1 MLAALRRH
9 LRQEGWTALR
19 LARELGIGVAT
30 AKRWMAG
37 KGLTLERLERMA
49 ALCGIT
55 FFELAREAGEGAPG
69 LAHELTLAQE
79 RALSGDI
86 FLAFLFMTVVGG
98 IPSDEIAR
106 DFDVPARTM
115 EAALTRL
122 ERLALIDRLRSGR
135 VRSRVDRSLLF
146 RKLPMRALFEQHMK
160 QQFLVMDFSATDAI
174 YASEVIKLS
183 DQGAAQLAE
192 MIERHRRDVQA
203 LAEHDRETALL
214 ARRWYGM
221 LCAMRPL
228 DTAGLREAASGSSI

>member
-55 FFELAREAGEGAPG
+55 FFELAREAGEGVPG

-192 MIERHRRDVQA
+192 MIERHA
-203 LAEHDRETALL
+203 
-214 ARRWYGM
+214 
-221 LCAMRPL
+221 
-228 DTAGLREAASGSSI
+228 

>member
-55 FFELAREAGEGAPG
+55 FFELAREAGEGVPG

>member
-1 MLAALRRH
+1 
-9 LRQEGWTALR
+9 
-19 LARELGIGVAT
+19 
-30 AKRWMAG
+30 
-37 KGLTLERLERMA
+37 
-49 ALCGIT
+49 
-55 FFELAREAGEGAPG
+55 
-69 LAHELTLAQE
+69 
-79 RALSGDI
+79 
-86 FLAFLFMTVVGG
+86 
-98 IPSDEIAR
+98 
-106 DFDVPARTM
+106 
-115 EAALTRL
+115 
-122 ERLALIDRLRSGR
+122 
-135 VRSRVDRSLLF
+135 LF